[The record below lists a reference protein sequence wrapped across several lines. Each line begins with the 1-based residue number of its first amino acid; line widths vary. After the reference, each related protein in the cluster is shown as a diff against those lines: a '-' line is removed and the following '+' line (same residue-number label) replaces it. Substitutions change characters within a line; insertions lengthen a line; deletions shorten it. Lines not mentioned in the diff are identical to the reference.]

1 MAPKSPWTKKATTT
15 TNKPK
20 KNTADPVS
28 TVAINYGEAQNE
40 EIEALQA
47 IYMEDYAEV
56 AVKGAWST
64 SSDRS
69 FTLKIRA
76 ISDKESYVTL
86 LVRLTAT
93 YPKSTPVLEVQGL
106 EGYHERT
113 QKRIQNNVETRP
125 KQLLGEVMISAIADE
140 IQDALEDAVQARQ
153 QGTLPSLEDERASA
167 EEVTAALAKQ
177 AEESEARRLE
187 EERAE
192 EERVLQ
198 QMVDEEINRREKRK
212 PTKSADEQTIRSWG
226 SGGISFDKPATIQ
239 VDNES
244 ATFTKVSI
252 ISVVSQRRDLE
263 LYLAKPHFSGSEYSA
278 VVAIK
283 RFKFEKSRE
292 ELMDLERILESVQ
305 KLNHVTIARMFA
317 YRIDKIDD
325 LKYEMVLCTENID
338 RGTLHTQLEL
348 GALHVDRARQFA
360 IQLLEGIHYLHRNGI
375 AQGILNTKAIGL
387 VNSPSVSP
395 KLTDFGYSDRLGKTD
410 EVPVKWRPTEWES
423 KLPTLQ
429 QKSDIWYLGVVMAQM
444 FLGLQVTTQY
454 SAPHVMLGRLDLS
467 DSFDDFLRKMF
478 TVDVKKR
485 PSAFDLLPAEFLRTD
500 DTVMENSLLVAP
512 STSKDSHR
520 QSAAM
525 YASPGKR
532 RSRHNSSNAFEP
544 MSRYATDFT
553 EVGRLGKG
561 GFGEVVKA
569 RNKLDGGIYAIKKI
583 KQAPELLDQVISE
596 VMVLNRLNH
605 PYVVRYFGAWIEE
618 EVSGT
623 ALDGSTAE
631 TETATET
638 ITEEGD
644 SDGPR
649 MDFGQPSFS
658 GLDFL
663 SSAGQIEFGED
674 SDSNAE
680 EEDEDSEDEQAIQ
693 NGNED
698 DKSSEPARDV
708 NLRLRKSRSDSR
720 RPPSMLYIQMEY
732 CERHTL
738 RDLIR
743 KAMTA
748 DDSWRYVRQITEGLA
763 HIHGLGIIHR
773 DLKPDNIFLDIGGNP
788 KIGDFGLATTSQYQ
802 FSEKAVTMSGYSAGD
817 MTRSVGTTLYVAPE
831 LRSAA
836 HTTYNDKVDMYSL
849 GIIFYEM
856 CQPFSTG
863 MERIRALQE
872 VRESDHEL
880 PAAYQPNGEKA
891 AQGRLISCLISH
903 KPSERPSSTELL
915 RSDILPLKIEDETI
929 RQALSG
935 LGDPRSPYHQ
945 KMISALFSHESAND
959 KRVKALAWDAS
970 STGVSDDPKRLRL
983 RGIAKETLG
992 DVFRRHGAEEGRRPT
1007 IFPRSGYY
1015 TDPRVVQLLDASGNL
1030 LQLPWDLTLPHAR
1043 HIARHLSKVRCTYAF
1058 GNAYR
1063 DLFDGGPPSASEEV
1077 DFDITDNG
1085 GAEEQAL
1092 NDAEVLK
1099 VMDEVACEMPLF
1111 AMSVTMSFHLNHSD
1125 ILNAI
1130 LNHSRVPLT
1139 QQGAVKEII
1148 SRLGFH
1154 QHTWS
1159 KVRVELRKS
1168 GLPDTTLDDI
1178 QQFDFR
1184 ELPDKAFARLRT
1196 LFEGSRYRNKLEN
1209 GIKSLQDV
1217 LSIVAPFNLQRKLYI
1232 SPLGSVNAKFYDD
1245 GILFQCVLER
1255 KSNRVV
1261 IAAGG
1266 RYDSLIRT
1274 YKQADARSKPQGA
1287 VGVSIGLDPIISNM
1301 VKNSENISKKSYLKK
1316 EIREKKETR
1325 EESTTKRC
1333 DVLVAAA
1340 GTDTVKL
1347 AGIKLL
1353 TSLWANDISAEL
1365 STDRAPRGEEHS
1377 LIVSVRH
1384 EASNT
1389 VKVTSPG
1396 KDSEETEVSI
1406 PSLIGFVQQELREHE
1421 SNRSRAPALLRQPS
1435 QPDVDR
1441 KGNVQVL
1448 LARHGSKKS
1457 NKYQIVSD
1465 AQEQWSR
1472 KLDDAKSGPILAVET
1487 RDEIV
1492 DSIQQTRLSDA
1503 ESWRKAVQSA
1513 QPSDRQYVQQ
1523 IQEKLD
1529 SWRKEWVE
1537 GEGMR
1542 GACVFNFR
1550 TQHCIYYD
1558 LGL

>member
-1 MAPKSPWTKKATTT
+1 MAPKSPWTKKATVT
-15 TNKPK
+15 TNVPK
-20 KNTADPVS
+20 QSAAAPVS
-28 TVAINYGEAQNE
+28 TTAINYGEAQSE
-40 EIEALQA
+40 EVEALQA
-47 IYMEDYAEV
+47 IYMEDFAEV
-56 AVKGAWST
+56 EVKGAWST
-64 SSDRS
+64 TTDRS
-69 FTLKIRA
+69 FSLQIRA
-76 ISDKESYVTL
+76 ISDKESCVTL

-93 YPKSTPVLEVQGL
+93 YPKTAPLLEVRGV

-113 QKRIQNNVETRP
+113 QKRIRNIVEKRP
-125 KQLLGEVMISAIADE
+125 KQLLGEVMISTIADE

-177 AEESEARRLE
+177 TKENEAQRLHEEKE
-187 EERAE
+187 EED
-192 EERVLQ
+192 RVLQ

-212 PTKSADEQTIRSWG
+212 PTKSADEQTVKP
-226 SGGISFDKPATIQ
+226 GGFDGITFDKPATIQ
-239 VDNES
+239 VNNES

-252 ISVVSQRRDLE
+252 VSVLSQRRDLDS
-263 LYLAKPHFSGSEYSA
+263 YLATPHLSGTEHSA
-278 VVAIK
+278 IVAIK

-292 ELMDLERILESVQ
+292 EVMDLETVLESAQ
-305 KLNHVTIARMFA
+305 KLVHVNIARVFA
-317 YRIDKIDD
+317 YHIDKIDD
-325 LKYEMVLCTENID
+325 MKYEMVLCTENTD
-338 RGTLHTQLEL
+338 RGTLYSLLEL
-348 GALHVDRARQFA
+348 GGLHVDKARQFA
-360 IQLLEGIHYLHRNGI
+360 IQLLEGLHYLHRNVV
-375 AQGILNTKAIGL
+375 AQGTLSTKTIG
-387 VNSPSVSP
+387 VVSSPAVSV
-395 KLTDFGYSDRLGKTD
+395 KLTDFGYSSSLGKID
-410 EVPVKWRPTEWES
+410 ELPVKWRPTEWES
-423 KLPTLQ
+423 KLPSLQ

-444 FLGLQVTTQY
+444 FLGLQVITQH

-478 TVDVKKR
+478 TVDAKKR
-485 PSAFDLLPAEFLRTD
+485 PTAFDLLPAEFLRTD
-500 DTVMENSLLVAP
+500 DPVMEGALLAAP
-512 STSKDSHR
+512 STTRDGHR

-569 RNKLDGGIYAIKKI
+569 RNKLDGGIYAVKKI

-623 ALDGSTAE
+623 ALDGSTTE

-638 ITEEGD
+638 INEESE
-644 SDGPR
+644 SDGQR
-649 MDFGQPSFS
+649 MDFGYPSTS

-663 SSAGQIEFGED
+663 SSAGVEFGED
-674 SDSNAE
+674 SDSDAE
-680 EEDEDSEDEQAIQ
+680 NENEDSDDEQAVQ
-693 NGNED
+693 NGNRVVE
-698 DKSSEPARDV
+698 SSEPSKNG

-743 KAMTA
+743 KTMTA

-773 DLKPDNIFLDIGGNP
+773 DLKPDNVFLDIAGNP

-872 VRESDHEL
+872 VRETDHEL

-891 AQGRLISCLISH
+891 AQGKLISCLISH
-903 KPSERPSSTELL
+903 KPSERPSSTELI
-915 RSDILPLKIEDETI
+915 RSDLLPLKIEDETI

-945 KMISALFSHESAND
+945 KMMSALFSHDSASN

-970 STGVSDDPKRLRL
+970 SAGVGEDPKRLRL
-983 RGIAKETLG
+983 RGIAKKTLG
-992 DVFRRHGAEEGRRPT
+992 EVFRRHGAEEGRRPT

-1043 HIARHLSKVRCTYAF
+1043 QIARNPSKVRCTFAF

-1063 DLFDGGPPSASEEV
+1063 DLFDGGPPSVSEEV

-1111 AMSVTMSFHLNHSD
+1111 AMSVTMSFHVNHSE

-1130 LNHSRVPLT
+1130 LNHSRVPLA
-1139 QQGAVKEII
+1139 QQGAVKEVI

-1154 QHTWS
+1154 QHTWN
-1159 KVRVELRKS
+1159 KVRVELRKA

-1184 ELPDKAFARLRT
+1184 EVPDKAFARLRT
-1196 LFEGSRYRNKLEN
+1196 LFEGSRYHNKLEN
-1209 GIKSLQDV
+1209 GIRSLQDV
-1217 LSIVAPFNLQRKLYI
+1217 LQIVTPFNLQRKLYI

-1301 VKNSENISKKSYLKK
+1301 VKNSENSSKKSYLKK
-1316 EIREKKETR
+1316 QTR

-1353 TSLWANDISAEL
+1353 TSFWANDISAEL
-1365 STDRAPRGEEHS
+1365 STDRAPRGEEHT

-1384 EASNT
+1384 EASNS
-1389 VKVTSPG
+1389 VKVTSSG

-1406 PSLIGFVQQELREHE
+1406 SSLVGYVQQELREHE
-1421 SNRSRAPALLRQPS
+1421 SNRARAPALLRQAS

-1441 KGNVQVL
+1441 RGNVQVL

-1472 KLDDAKSGPILAVET
+1472 KLDDAKSAPILAVET
-1487 RDEIV
+1487 RDDVI
-1492 DSIQQTRLSDA
+1492 DMIQQTRLSDA
-1503 ESWRKAVQSA
+1503 ESWRRAVQSA

-1529 SWRKEWVE
+1529 SWRKEWTE

-1542 GACVFNFR
+1542 EACVFNFR